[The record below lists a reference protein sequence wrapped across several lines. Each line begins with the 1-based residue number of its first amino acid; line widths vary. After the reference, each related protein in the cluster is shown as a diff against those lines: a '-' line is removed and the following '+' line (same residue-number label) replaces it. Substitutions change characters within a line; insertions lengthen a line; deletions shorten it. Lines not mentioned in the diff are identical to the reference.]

1 MNELAPD
8 RSDLILPAKQS
19 RSRARQARIIEAGL
33 ELLHQQKFE
42 DITMEQLA
50 LRANCS
56 VGTLYKRFRD
66 KEALLRVLT
75 EETVR
80 KTLQDL
86 DTDLARALTKSD
98 TLSVALWDIIN
109 FLVNLF
115 RHREM
120 LILAI
125 FKRQFDDP
133 QATAA
138 LMATRMTVVDTALAE
153 ILAMRPRGMTAA
165 DFSWRFRVGMQLVI
179 GALINAIQ
187 NRPGPLMLED
197 DAIIDEF
204 AEYLIARLTR

>member
-75 EETVR
+75 AEAVR
-80 KTLQDL
+80 DTLQDL

-98 TLSVALWDIIN
+98 TLSAALWDIVN

-138 LMATRMTVVDTALAE
+138 LMATRMAVVDTALAK

-204 AEYLIARLTR
+204 AEYLIARLSR

>member
-1 MNELAPD
+1 MNELVPD

-19 RSRARQARIIEAGL
+19 RSRARQTRIIEAGL

-75 EETVR
+75 AEAVR
-80 KTLQDL
+80 DTLQDL

-138 LMATRMTVVDTALAE
+138 LMATRMAVVDTALAK

-204 AEYLIARLTR
+204 AEYLIARLSR

>member
-75 EETVR
+75 AEAVR
-80 KTLQDL
+80 DTLQDL

-138 LMATRMTVVDTALAE
+138 LMATRMAVVDTALAK

>member
-1 MNELAPD
+1 MNELAQN

-19 RSRARQARIIEAGL
+19 RSRARQTRIIEAGL

-80 KTLQDL
+80 ETLQDL

-133 QATAA
+133 QVTAA
-138 LMATRMTVVDTALAE
+138 LMATRMAVVDTALAK

>member
-1 MNELAPD
+1 
-8 RSDLILPAKQS
+8 
-19 RSRARQARIIEAGL
+19 
-33 ELLHQQKFE
+33 
-42 DITMEQLA
+42 MEQLA

-56 VGTLYKRFRD
+56 VGTLYKRSRD

-75 EETVR
+75 DEAVR
-80 KTLQDL
+80 EILQDL

-98 TLSVALWDIIN
+98 TLSVALRDIVN

-138 LMATRMTVVDTALAE
+138 LMATRMAVVDTALAK
-153 ILAMRPRGMTAA
+153 ILAVRPRGMTAA

-179 GALINAIQ
+179 DALINSIQ

-197 DAIIDEF
+197 DAIIDKF
-204 AEYLIARLTR
+204 AEYLIARLSR

>member
-98 TLSVALWDIIN
+98 TLSAALWDIVN

-138 LMATRMTVVDTALAE
+138 LMATRMAVVDTALAK

-204 AEYLIARLTR
+204 AEYLIARLSR

>member
-75 EETVR
+75 AEAVR
-80 KTLQDL
+80 DTLQDL

-98 TLSVALWDIIN
+98 TLSAALWDIVN

>member
-19 RSRARQARIIEAGL
+19 RSRARQTRIIEAGL

-66 KEALLRVLT
+66 KEALFRVLT
-75 EETVR
+75 AEAVR
-80 KTLQDL
+80 DTLQDL

-98 TLSVALWDIIN
+98 TLSAALWDIVN

-138 LMATRMTVVDTALAE
+138 LMATRMAVVDTALAK

-204 AEYLIARLTR
+204 AEYLIARLSR